1 MTTGNGDRVQRIR
14 AALERWGDRV
24 APLVVN
30 VTDEAEVRR
39 ILEREMD
46 ATIAELG
53 LRDLDVPPRG

>member
-1 MTTGNGDRVQRIR
+1 MTTSNGNRERIR

-24 APLVVN
+24 VPLVVN

-39 ILEREMD
+39 ILEREMA

-53 LRDLDVPPRG
+53 LDDLDVPPAT